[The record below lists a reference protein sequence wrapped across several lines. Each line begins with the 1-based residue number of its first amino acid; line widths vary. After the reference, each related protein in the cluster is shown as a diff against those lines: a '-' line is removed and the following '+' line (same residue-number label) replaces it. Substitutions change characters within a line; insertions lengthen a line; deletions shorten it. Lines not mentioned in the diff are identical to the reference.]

1 MTDDTYTDTLGRTYA
16 KRQPSEASRAFSYSR
31 KPRKRGPATSIAPVE
46 FRPYDAD
53 PTPQPM
59 IPASRLKAKLA
70 ERREAERKAK
80 EVDHE

>member
-1 MTDDTYTDTLGRTYA
+1 MTDDTYTDSIGRTYA

-31 KPRKRGPATSIAPVE
+31 KRRGPATSIAPVE

-53 PTPQPM
+53 PTPQPLL
-59 IPASRLKAKLA
+59 PATTLKQRLI

-80 EVDHE
+80 EAGA